1 MPSLSLSIIMVY
13 ILYNAFQMLDYNF
26 CFISFNFYDCNK
38 TDMFLYYI
46 ILSKGINLNNL
57 LLGLQKGESFTLP
70 PSPHPSRRPC
80 YNGPRIFTGFPI
92 CVNRLLTST
101 SRL

>member
-46 ILSKGINLNNL
+46 ILSKGTCYLAYRRESL
-57 LLGLQKGESFTLP
+57 LPCPHP
-70 PSPHPSRRPC
+70 PPHPSRRPC

>member
-46 ILSKGINLNNL
+46 ILSKGINQNNL

-70 PSPHPSRRPC
+70 PSPPPTPVDVLVTMVLV
-80 YNGPRIFTGFPI
+80 Y
-92 CVNRLLTST
+92 LLVF
-101 SRL
+101 RYV